1 MQKSYSFANDAM
13 TFIAAE
19 RFISFSCLAM
29 AETSDKASPTDKAST
44 DKASTDK
51 ASPTDRPSTDW
62 PFVSTDEAS
71 SPCLKSFAAK
81 G

>member
-29 AETSDKASPTDKAST
+29 AETSNKASPTDKAST
-44 DKASTDK
+44 DKAS
-51 ASPTDRPSTDW
+51 PTDWPSTDW
-62 PFVSTDEAS
+62 PFVSTYEAS

>member
-44 DKASTDK
+44 DW
-51 ASPTDRPSTDW
+51 PSTDW
-62 PFVSTDEAS
+62 PFVSTDEAFS
-71 SPCLKSFAAK
+71 SYLKSFAAK